1 MKKVVLALI
10 VSLMTGGA
18 VLVGAPAAHASPAC
32 LGTPS
37 GPVCDWLLNGNFSE
51 GERHWSFRNG
61 AVVMPISDACPA
73 RGPYVAELRQG
84 TSISQQMSIGTGYGS
99 KFRLEFDLYLRNDQ
113 ENFWDAFNV
122 IVRDLTS
129 GSVEKRQYVG
139 SSFNSRCDMSF
150 DLSRNYSGHTV
161 EVQFASNTY
170 GMTGY
175 YQVDDIYFL
184 SLP

>member
-10 VSLMTGGA
+10 AFITAGGA
-18 VLVGAPAAHASPAC
+18 VLAGAPAAHASPAC

-37 GPVCDWLLNGNFSE
+37 GPVCDWVRNGNFSQ
-51 GERHWSFRNG
+51 GERYWNFQNG

-73 RGPYVAELRQG
+73 RGPYVAELQQA
-84 TSISQQMSIGTGYGS
+84 TSISQQMSIETGYGS
-99 KFRLEFDLYLRNDQ
+99 KFRVEFDLYLRNDQ

-122 IVRDLTS
+122 IVRDLTT
-129 GSVEKRQYVG
+129 GSVEKKQYVG
-139 SSFNSRCDMSF
+139 SNFNSRCDMSF

-161 EVQFASNTY
+161 ELQFTTNTY
-170 GMTGY
+170 GMIGY
-175 YQVDDIYFL
+175 FQIDDIFFL